1 MELML
6 IILFSTVLFNLYG
19 PRAAL
24 DDTER
29 IEFKMKF
36 FKILQVLSSPLSLL
50 LEIMH
55 DVA

>member
-6 IILFSTVLFNLYG
+6 IILFSAVLFNLYG
-19 PRAAL
+19 PRAAH

-36 FKILQVLSSPLSLL
+36 FKILQVLSSLLSLL